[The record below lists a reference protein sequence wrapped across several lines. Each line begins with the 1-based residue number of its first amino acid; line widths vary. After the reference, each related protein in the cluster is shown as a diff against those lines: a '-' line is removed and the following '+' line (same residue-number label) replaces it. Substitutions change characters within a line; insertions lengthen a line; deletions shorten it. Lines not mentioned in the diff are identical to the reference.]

1 MQVHYDA
8 AHKWYYLAD
17 QEPSELLV
25 FRQTDSHPTARVGM
39 CAEFLSDVAGP
50 WGCLCSFDQGVPHSS
65 FPNPLAGADEL
76 PRESIE
82 VRTLVSYGHDD

>member
-8 AHKWYYLAD
+8 AHRWYYLED

-25 FRQTDSHPTARVGM
+25 FRQTNSHPNGQLGMSGDSECNILIDKTAYLGK
-39 CAEFLSDVAGP
+39 
-50 WGCLCSFDQGVPHSS
+50 GVPHSS
-65 FPNPLAGADEL
+65 FPNPLAGGDEL

-82 VRTLVSYGHDD
+82 VRTIVSYSNVA